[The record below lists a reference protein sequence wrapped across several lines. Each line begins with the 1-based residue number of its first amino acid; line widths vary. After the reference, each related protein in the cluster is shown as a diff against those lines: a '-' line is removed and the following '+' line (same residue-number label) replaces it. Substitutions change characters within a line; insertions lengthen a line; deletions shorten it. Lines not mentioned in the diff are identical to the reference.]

1 MSFPASFRDWP
12 IASKLN
18 FVQSLAVLT
27 LFVIAITG
35 MSFWLGNV
43 LEAKSIAAVKQ
54 ANQQALDMI
63 DAYSTS
69 LEKSAEKLG
78 SMLVASY
85 PNGFTLDEAAQSEI
99 GGKAVPL
106 LRSGGVSQVLNFDTV
121 DRFTAS
127 SSGAV
132 ATLFARQG
140 DDFVRVSTSL
150 KKENGERAVGTSLGT
165 SHPAH
170 DLLLKGEA
178 YTGKARLFGRDYM
191 TRYIPQRD
199 KTGKVV
205 AVLFVGLDFTGEL
218 VALKEK
224 IRSVKFLKTG
234 YIFAVDAGKDKGV
247 LTIHPA
253 AEGKNLLEAKDSNGV
268 AYVAE
273 MVEKKNGQ
281 IHYQFMNAALGET
294 SPRDKIAVFMHFP
307 KWNWVIASSCYVDEL
322 SEEVGQIR
330 NGLILAA
337 ITLPI
342 FLFFVVFYS
351 SRLWVTKPL
360 NEAVH
365 ALQKIASGD
374 LVVDLP
380 PHGQDEVGRLLTATK
395 QMAQSMHDAIANIRT
410 AAGQLVDSAHH
421 LSSSS
426 AQVATQSG
434 MQSDAA
440 ADMAASIEE
449 MNSSIALVSDHAL
462 QAKEVSANSGR
473 VSSEG
478 AMIIQQAV
486 SSMTEIASTV
496 RQASSAVTE
505 LGHESKAISDIVHT
519 IQEIADQTNLLAL
532 NAAIEA
538 ARAGEQGRGFAVVA
552 DEVRKLAER
561 TSQSTKEIEGMI
573 GKILQGTAN
582 AVSSMD
588 TGVKQ
593 VEEGVAYAGR
603 AGESIAEIRSSA
615 LDVAEVV
622 TSISLALSEQTAASG
637 TIGNNV
643 EKIAGVAEQ
652 NSQVAQASAKHAKTL
667 EDLAQSLTER
677 VSRFRI

>member
-1 MSFPASFRDWP
+1 MSFSTSFRDWP

-18 FVQSLAVLT
+18 FVQSLAVVT
-27 LFVIAITG
+27 LFAVAITA
-35 MSFWLGNV
+35 MSFWLGSV
-43 LEAKSIAAVKQ
+43 LEAKGIASIKQ
-54 ANQQALDMI
+54 ANQQAVDMI
-63 DAYSTS
+63 DAYNSS

-78 SMLVASY
+78 GLLVAAY
-85 PNGFTLDEAAQSEI
+85 PNGFSLDEGAQAEI
-99 GGKAVPL
+99 AGQAVPV
-106 LRSGGVSQVLNFDTV
+106 LRSGGVSQILNFETV
-121 DRFTAS
+121 DRFTAN
-127 SSGAV
+127 SGAIV
-132 ATLFARQG
+132 TLFARQG
-140 DDFVRVSTSL
+140 DDFVRISTSL
-150 KKENGERAVGTSLGT
+150 KKENGERAVGTPLGA

-191 TRYIPQRD
+191 TRYLPQRD
-199 KTGKVV
+199 KSGKVV
-205 AVLFVGLDFTGEL
+205 AVLFVGLDFTAEL
-218 VALKEK
+218 QALKDK

-234 YIFAVDAGKDKGV
+234 YIFAVDAGKDKGT

-253 AEGKNLLEAKDSNGV
+253 AEGKNLLDAKDAQGV
-268 AYVAE
+268 AYVAD
-273 MVEKKNGQ
+273 MVEKKNGE

-294 SPRDKIAVFMHFP
+294 KPRDKVAVFMHFP
-307 KWNWVIASSCYVDEL
+307 KWNWVIASSCYTEEL
-322 SEEVGQIR
+322 AAEVGQIR
-330 NGLILAA
+330 NGLIMAA
-337 ITLPI
+337 ITLPF
-342 FLFFVVFYS
+342 FLFMAVYFS

-365 ALQKIASGD
+365 ALQKIAGGD

-380 PHGQDEVGRLLTATK
+380 AHGHDEVGRLLDATEE
-395 QMAQSMHDAIANIRT
+395 MAHSMRDAIANIRT
-410 AAGQLVDSAHH
+410 AAGQLEDSAHH

-426 AQVATQSG
+426 AQVATQSE

-449 MNSSIALVSDHAL
+449 MNSSIALVSEHAL
-462 QAKEVSANSGR
+462 QAKEVSASSGH
-473 VSSEG
+473 VSTEG
-478 AMIIQQAV
+478 AMVIQQAV
-486 SSMTEIASTV
+486 GSMTEIASTV
-496 RQASSAVTE
+496 RQASTAVTE
-505 LGHESKAISDIVHT
+505 LGQESQAISDIVHT

-561 TSQSTKEIEGMI
+561 TSHSTKEIEGMI

-582 AVSSMD
+582 AVASMD

-593 VEEGVAYAGR
+593 VEEGVGFAGK

-622 TSISLALSEQTAASG
+622 TNISLALSEQTIASG

-652 NSQVAQASAKHAKTL
+652 NSQVAQASAKHAQSL
-667 EDLAQSLTER
+667 EELAQSLTER